1 MPWTTPTLLQV
12 RQMVRDDITM
22 ALPGAIVV
30 GNTVMRVMADAMA
43 GLARLVL
50 KYLDWLALQLMPD
63 TAEKVW
69 LDRHGQIWLVNAD
82 GSLGRKNPTAASGTV
97 GISGTAGTFIGT
109 GSIVVAPTGDQFE
122 TLETLTLGD
131 PTLQP
136 TEVAVRAL
144 NPGVAGNIPAG
155 TPMSLGTP
163 VFGVDSIVSV
173 DLRGG
178 TEIETDTQLRAR
190 VLARIRQPPM
200 GGDADDYVQWAMKLP
215 SVTRAW
221 AAPREMGMGT
231 ITIRF
236 MCDAL
241 RADVGG
247 FPIQDD
253 IDVVRNYL
261 NTVRPV
267 AVKDFFVMAPVSE
280 PINFNLS
287 LTNDSLALRT
297 QIATSV
303 GAMIQEKGNPAHA
316 VDGQLV
322 AGTTIMA
329 SWVAEA
335 VNRVTQ
341 DFDLTM
347 VDHPMPHNGALATF
361 GTITYPTP

>member
-1 MPWTTPTLLQV
+1 MPWQTPTLRQV
-12 RQMVRDDITM
+12 REMVRDDLSM
-22 ALPGAIVV
+22 ALPGAVVV
-30 GNTVMRVMADAMA
+30 GNTVLRVMADAMA

-63 TAEKVW
+63 TAEKEW
-69 LDRHGQIWLVNAD
+69 LDRHGNIWLTNAD
-82 GSLGRKNPTAASGTV
+82 GSLGRKNPTLASGIVGFSGTPGIFV
-97 GISGTAGTFIGT
+97 GI
-109 GSIVVAPTGDQFE
+109 GSVLYAPTGDSYE
-122 TLETLTLGD
+122 TLEGLTLPD
-131 PTLQP
+131 ITVQP
-136 TEVAVRAL
+136 AEVAVRAL
-144 NPGVAGNIPAG
+144 SGGVSGNLDVG
-155 TPMSLGTP
+155 TPLTLGTP
-163 VFGVDSIVSV
+163 IFGIDLVTAV

-178 TEIETDTQLRAR
+178 TEIETDEQLRAR

-200 GGDADDYVQWAMKLP
+200 GGDADDYVQWAMKIP

-221 AAPREMGMGT
+221 CAPRELGPGT
-231 ITIRF
+231 ISIRF

-241 RADVGG
+241 RADNGG

-253 IDVVRNYL
+253 IDVVTNYL

-267 AVKDFFVMAPVSE
+267 AVRDFFVMPPVPE
-280 PINFNLS
+280 PITFNLS
-287 LTNDSLALRT
+287 LTNDSLTLRT
-297 QIATSV
+297 QVATSV
-303 GAMIQEKGNPAHA
+303 AAMIQEKANPAHA

-335 VNRVTQ
+335 INRVTQ

-347 VDHPMPHNGALATF
+347 ADHSMPHNGALAVL